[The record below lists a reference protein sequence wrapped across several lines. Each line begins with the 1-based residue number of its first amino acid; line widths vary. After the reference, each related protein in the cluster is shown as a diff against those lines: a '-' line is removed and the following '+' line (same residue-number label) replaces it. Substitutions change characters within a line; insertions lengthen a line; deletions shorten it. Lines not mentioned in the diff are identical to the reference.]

1 MQPVIVYPEN
11 KEQLNA
17 IKAVMKAMKI
27 GFEQQST
34 IYPNKVLDGV
44 AESLKQADAEQLL
57 PYTNVQN
64 MLNS

>member
-27 GFEQQST
+27 GFEQST

-57 PYTNVQN
+57 PYTNVRN
-64 MLNS
+64 MLNA